1 MNSAALST
9 SVFLHRSPSGAQ
21 RKIRQRYG
29 GEWPVQKSS
38 SSNNNSTSSVN
49 TTVVTEHVEPRVNE
63 ISSPT
68 YKHRPGPL
76 GYRNLIESSDY
87 QSVLP
92 DDFHAQV
99 IENNDTYDE
108 SFTSTSLGSSFDYGR
123 FSGYSSHSTMRL
135 GVGNGSANSSTSST
149 SSRISPKP
157 TPMPRHQEFAMNSSP
172 STQSVTSTASVA
184 ATLRQQHSSGSSN
197 SISSNSTPTIHG
209 TFIEKPVSNRPRDF
223 GNVSDIGLPL
233 TPQQPSNVLQSP
245 VKPMI
250 HVHPFPVPRAN
261 KPQAPPVPEKPK
273 YLQTSR
279 LKSFDL
285 SDKLCP
291 SSSFSEFDMNHAY
304 ELSADALN
312 ELENQ
317 RIESLASLYEK
328 VGGRWEDLKN
338 LHNEKK
344 KNAELFGQTMEI
356 VQHNRIPT
364 APFIRFVKRFE
375 AVYEVQTRLV
385 LNKQQLQKELK
396 RTQDEEFLIPLMDTN
411 EGNTRDVENI
421 VDELDATFR
430 RLDEQ
435 LCEIL
440 DSEQHERWVF
450 FVRTSYSLIAEQT
463 SIQFKV
469 RYVTDQIKKLE
480 SFSWETRLV
489 TRYPLAFVVVPL
501 AVAFGIIAAA
511 CYDPKLNQSKQSLE
525 MFLPDQMESL
535 IHLHELME
543 LFPARDAL
551 RDSYSLFGSKFAY
564 VIFEDLSSNKNIL
577 KLKKLQQIAE
587 LHKVV
592 QNVVTDGYLKYN
604 DLCYRTVK
612 DAACVQHPILYAF
625 EDPQAMQIL
634 IQLLATYPTL
644 KINNITVDNAVV
656 FGGVRLANNTADAH
670 GSRTIQSAQAIRL
683 VYVLAPVQEAD
694 EWISRFIDAV
704 SNMHF
709 EEAKLFYT
717 SSRSLPMEM
726 ERNGALLIPWMPWMV
741 AILIIF
747 CALICCEKDVVRSQ
761 PFIGLSAMF
770 NAFIAVCAATST
782 LIYLEFTFLHMV
794 LIMPFLII
802 SIGVDN
808 MFLILKSWRLA
819 VKEHPQKL
827 ENAAQADSVFV
838 YAVTEVSVSLFI
850 TSLTDGLSFAVG
862 SMSDFIA
869 VRVFCTYC
877 ALAVLYMFLFQI
889 TLLNGLII
897 FYCRREIVGRHCI
910 FIYRLP
916 SSAMKTNW
924 FRWFGSQQKSSSSK
938 KNDQRTD
945 HWKKIANLMQ
955 NNVFR
960 IFTLLL
966 YIGYLGYSC
975 TYLLKLPLGLDLKLL
990 TPDGSYVAEELHAQ
1004 ERLFADYGAFCY
1016 CVIKTENL
1024 TLYRRDERR
1033 GLIHLYNLF
1042 TTKGALVSK
1051 GEFWIED
1058 FEANVNGTDFASE
1071 KEFMRSVI
1079 KFLEKSDYSKYRS
1092 DIKFNARG
1100 HIFAI
1105 KMIMRIRQ
1113 LGAENDPPRAAF
1125 MRQLMSTSKYKGFVY
1140 DTRLFECFDQEITL
1154 KNVIG
1159 NVLVAVLVMLF
1170 IALLLIPRPASA
1182 LSIALCIVSIN
1193 IGVVGFLSAVG
1204 TRLDII
1210 SMITIVMSIGFSVD
1224 YATHLT
1230 FHYLVQKVDRLEV
1243 ALKVVA
1249 YPIFQAALSTVIGVA
1264 ILGVVP
1270 SYMIRTFVFT
1280 VVFVVFIG
1288 LTHTLIFLPVL
1299 LAAVV
1304 PESEFI
1310 EPYEAER
1317 PHLNLRP
1324 SSIYAVETNHM
1335 RRMDCYL

>member
-29 GEWPVQKSS
+29 GEC
-38 SSNNNSTSSVN
+38 
-49 TTVVTEHVEPRVNE
+49 
-63 ISSPT
+63 PT

-587 LHKVV
+587 LHK
-592 QNVVTDGYLKYN
+592 DGYLKYN

-726 ERNGALLIPWMPWMV
+726 ERNGA
-741 AILIIF
+741 
-747 CALICCEKDVVRSQ
+747 DVVRSQ

-802 SIGVDN
+802 YN

-1033 GLIHLYNLF
+1033 GLIHL
-1042 TTKGALVSK
+1042 KGALVSK

-1140 DTRLFECFDQEITL
+1140 DTSFLLVDQQEITL

-1210 SMITIVMSIGFSVD
+1210 SMIT
-1224 YATHLT
+1224 
-1230 FHYLVQKVDRLEV
+1230 V

-1324 SSIYAVETNHM
+1324 SSIYAVETVTEISGVHENHKFRIICVEWTVTFDGTSKFVTTVFGL
-1335 RRMDCYL
+1335 RRQSNFLQHVGEYLISNELCEIANFIAQLKKATKKNK